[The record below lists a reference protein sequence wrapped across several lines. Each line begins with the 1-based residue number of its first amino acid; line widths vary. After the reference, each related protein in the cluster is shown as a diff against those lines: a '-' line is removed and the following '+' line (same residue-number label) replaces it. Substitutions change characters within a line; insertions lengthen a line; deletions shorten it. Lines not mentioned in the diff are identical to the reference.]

1 MKVNLVIFGRNEGGL
16 REKKLCFNRNYNI
29 IYIYIYIHTH
39 TQVNS
44 KKNLIKKW
52 AEISEDVFPKKTY
65 Q

>member
-1 MKVNLVIFGRNEGGL
+1 MRVAL
-16 REKKLCFNRNYNI
+16 EKKNYASIETI
-29 IYIYIYIHTH
+29 ISYIYIYIHTH